1 MRMLKLKRYPSC
13 FHEASEKETSNESE
27 RASEH
32 ERERER
38 DRKKTN
44 KICVKEKERKR
55 TWSRLIRSFSKL
67 IRDSP
72 PSTNSLR
79 EPLKTTAGQV
89 KRKRQLINPAESM
102 PKKFQHV
109 PGPCFLR
116 ETMEIASVPSS
127 K

>member
-13 FHEASEKETSNESE
+13 FHEAIEKET
-27 RASEH
+27 ASEH
-32 ERERER
+32 MRAKER
-38 DRKKTN
+38 DIKKAN

-55 TWSRLIRSFSKL
+55 TWSRLIHSFSKL

>member
-1 MRMLKLKRYPSC
+1 MKQVKKKQATR
-13 FHEASEKETSNESE
+13 ASE
-27 RASEH
+27 RASTRA
-32 ERERER
+32 REKV
-38 DRKKTN
+38 RKRQKEDEQN
-44 KICVKEKERKR
+44 LRRKEKEWKR

-127 K
+127 KWEKAREG